1 MPVNDIAAFGS
12 STRVIASK
20 TFPAGFTVTAYADDA
35 DGFDLPTLQINDGA
49 MGLNGDAV
57 TWSTANLIPATIAVI
72 PGSQDDKNLAVLFE
86 RNRAARG
93 KKPAKDAITIVH
105 VYPDGS
111 TVTLTDGFCYDFTP
125 GRAVAS
131 GGRLKSRVY
140 SFRFANRAGT
150 EV

>member
-1 MPVNDIAAFGS
+1 MINDVAAFGS
-12 STRVIASK
+12 ATRIVANK
-20 TFPAGFTVTAYADDA
+20 TFPGGFTVTAYADDS

-57 TWSTANLIPATIAVI
+57 TWSVANLIPATIAVI
-72 PGSQDDKNLAVLFE
+72 PGSADDKNLAVLFE

-93 KKPAKDAITIVH
+93 KKPAKDVITMVH
-105 VYPDGS
+105 TYPDGS
-111 TVTLTDGFCYDFTP
+111 TVTLFDGFCYDYTP
-125 GRAVAS
+125 GKGMAS
-131 GGRLKSRVY
+131 GGRIKTRVY